1 MSPRVPSLGIVWGV
15 SSMLRWSVPV
25 LLILLAFLA
34 ASHRVADAQTGLPN
48 AFELRAE
55 AERRLGATLESVAG
69 GVPLVTGPSFPG
81 ASVLG
86 GSIFSIPVG
95 GAAVPR
101 AIHAEVLH
109 DVIIV
114 LLPEW
119 NVMQTFVGDPER
131 WRVTHSQSIVI
142 VQPGERGAQ
151 TNLSVVLST
160 GDVLQFDLIEVTPY
174 AGVLRTGR
182 VYVGSEP
189 WLLDRVFSLLP
200 GGVGPAIL
208 DSGVSVPD
216 LLADPASVVYTF
228 MYGRPGGLGSPR
240 PATVRRPAPRPAR
253 LVSPSRPAAPVAP
266 APDPEPMDPDSA
278 LSPAGDPSGAE
289 SIDAGPPVPVDIV
302 RGAGGPPVP
311 PSAVSERSAGGAE
324 GPAALRSSAPVN
336 AMPPLSPV
344 RTSGQG
350 PAPPPGAGPAPPPL
364 GGSGSGRPAPPSSG
378 FVAPGSVSPPV
389 PAPGSPARPGAGPQN
404 DLVPFGSDS
413 PFLDDPIFQLP
424 VPGGAA
430 PRPFEPSAA
439 APPRQPD
446 SAASTGVDWSG
457 YRGSVVADVQSSLR
471 SSTADFEDSEPG
483 SGLVV
488 RVSLQGEVSGSSSP
502 AAQRFPV
509 AQPLGIS
516 SLFPQDVRESA
527 SAPDLFVSSG
537 DLAALRVRRDGLRR
551 QIADVR
557 RSTGDQVAQAALG
570 IDRDLEYLRT
580 TYPSRVQMS
589 FYWNPELPPL
599 APPFWLYGL
608 WHDTDNTFIRLLA
621 PDPVFRDEESGLGIE
636 PVRMDTYLYRLAGII
651 ENGSVTVPSGRGYV
665 RAFWARFDETEG
677 Q

>member
-1 MSPRVPSLGIVWGV
+1 MSPCVPSPGIVWGV
-15 SSMLRWSVPV
+15 SSMLRWSVRV
-25 LLILLAFLA
+25 LVLLLAFFA
-34 ASHRVADAQTGLPN
+34 ASHRVAHAQPGLPD

-69 GVPLVTGPSFPG
+69 GVPLATGPSFPG
-81 ASVLG
+81 AGVLG

-95 GAAVPR
+95 GGAVPR
-101 AIHAEVLH
+101 PIHAEVLH

-131 WRVTHSQSIVI
+131 WRVTHSESLVI

-240 PATVRRPAPRPAR
+240 LATVRGPAPRPAR
-253 LVSPSRPAAPVAP
+253 AVSPSRPVAPVAP
-266 APDPEPMDPDSA
+266 APDPEPMDPEPV
-278 LSPAGDPSGAE
+278 SPSGDPSGAE

-311 PSAVSERSAGGAE
+311 SSAARSGSDGGVD
-324 GPAALRSSAPVN
+324 GPAGLRSPGPAN
-336 AMPPLSPV
+336 AMPPLSSAPM
-344 RTSGQG
+344 SGQG
-350 PAPPPGAGPAPPPL
+350 PVPPPGAGPALAPRR
-364 GGSGSGRPAPPSSG
+364 GSAPGRPAPPRAGSVG
-378 FVAPGSVSPPV
+378 PGGVSPPV
-389 PAPGSPARPGAGPQN
+389 PAPGSPDRSGAGSPS

-413 PFLDDPIFQLP
+413 PLLDDPIFQLP
-424 VPGGAA
+424 VPGGGS
-430 PRPFEPSAA
+430 PRTFEPLGTVPSADPGEA
-439 APPRQPD
+439 ALI
-446 SAASTGVDWSG
+446 GVDWSG
-457 YRGSVVADVQSSLR
+457 VRDLVVPVVQAQSSR
-471 SSTADFEDSEPG
+471 PGADPQPA
-483 SGLVV
+483 SGLAV
-488 RVSLQGEVSGSSSP
+488 RVSLQGAISGSSSP

-509 AQPLGIS
+509 AQPLGLPP
-516 SLFPQDVRESA
+516 LFSPESRESV

-557 RSTGDQVAQAALG
+557 RSTGDQVAEAALG
-570 IDRDLEYLRT
+570 IDRDLEYLRM

-599 APPFWLYGL
+599 APPFWVYGL
-608 WHDTDNTFIRLLA
+608 WHDTDNTFLRLLA
-621 PDPVFRDEESGLGIE
+621 PDPVFRDEESGLEIE